1 MIDPALIEPDKVR
14 PLKRSEYDQLVELGV
29 FEGERIELLR
39 GVLVERAPQG
49 SRHAHVLSVLN
60 RVFAIGLRGRGVLR
74 IQMPLAVSE
83 DSEPEPDLA
92 VVPPGDYSRAHP
104 TKALLVVELA
114 ETSHRKDRVLKAALY
129 AAAGVPEYWLVDLV
143 DRAVEV
149 RTRPAGG
156 AYRDLARSE
165 RGALSPAAFP
175 DLSVDLGLILR

>member
-1 MIDPALIEPDKVR
+1 MIDPALIEPEKVR

-39 GVLVERAPQG
+39 GALVEMTPQG
-49 SRHAHVLSVLN
+49 SRHAHVLSMLN
-60 RVFAIGLRGRGVLR
+60 RIFMFGLRDRAELR

-92 VVPPGDYSRAHP
+92 VVPPGDYSQAHP
-104 TKALLVVELA
+104 TQALLVVELA
-114 ETSHRKDRVLKAALY
+114 ESSRRKDRELKAALY

-149 RTRPAGG
+149 RTRPEGG
-156 AYRDLARSE
+156 AYRDLARFE
-165 RGALSPAAFP
+165 RGTLSPAAFA
-175 DLSVDLGLILR
+175 DLSIDLGQILR